1 MSGLVTPSRDLR
13 RLGVIVL
20 VVVAIAAGVASGRAH
35 VSRPVRPVEPT
46 DAAELP
52 AKGALT
58 TAWYCPGMPATFPI
72 ADQTVTLT
80 NFGSS
85 GAAAVVTVHPDNGA
99 APVSRTITVP
109 RDSVQTFDR
118 STLSVASVRSSRQ
131 TTIVARNP
139 LPNGPIIV
147 EPFSPDVVVSA
158 GLERSDA
165 LATGPCASTT
175 ATDWYFA
182 AGTTVRGVSQWLVL
196 DDPFAADAR
205 VDVSLR
211 TDSGLQLLPA
221 LSGLDVPGRSRLVI
235 PIHDDA
241 VRQQLV
247 AVEVHAAVGR
257 VVASQTLQ
265 FAPASGP
272 PGVATSIGAVAPA
285 SAWWFTGGD
294 TRTGASEW
302 VAIADVGELDARVN
316 VQAQTASKAIVRP
329 VEVTVPSG
337 GVSLVRIGGCS
348 ATKATCLDVPRR
360 TAFVLLVHSDANAP
374 IVAQT
379 LSRFE
384 GSRKG
389 TAGAAT
395 SMGSTAPARRWVIP
409 RTRVLGE
416 RSTTIALTNPGVDP
430 AHVVVA
436 VVHDGQVDRPESLRH
451 LTIASGERVVIP
463 FGAQAVLR
471 RVDAGVVI
479 TSDVPVFAE
488 STIYAERD
496 ATRAP
501 GIPSR

>member
-1 MSGLVTPSRDLR
+1 MV
-13 RLGVIVL
+13 VL
-20 VVVAIAAGVASGRAH
+20 VVVAIAAGVGAGR
-35 VSRPVRPVEPT
+35 SRAPVVLRPVEPT
-46 DAAELP
+46 DAAQLP
-52 AKGALT
+52 RRAAHDRMVL
-58 TAWYCPGMPATFPI
+58 PGHAGVVPAV
-72 ADQTVTLT
+72 DQTVTLT

-85 GAAAVVTVHPDNGA
+85 GARGGGHRAPRQRGGA
-99 APVSRTITVP
+99 RRAHRHGP
-109 RDSVQTFDR
+109 RDSVRTFER
-118 STLSVASVRSSRQ
+118 SDVAERRPS
-131 TTIVARNP
+131 AP
-139 LPNGPIIV
+139 LPNGPIVV

-165 LATGPCASTT
+165 LATVPCASTA

-205 VDVSLR
+205 VDVTLR
-211 TDSGLQLLPA
+211 TDSGLQLLPS
-221 LSGLDVPGRSRLVI
+221 LSGLDVPGRSRVVI
-235 PIHDDA
+235 PIHDEA

-265 FAPASGP
+265 FRQHRDRRASRRRSARSRPRARGGSPA
-272 PGVATSIGAVAPA
+272 ATPA
-285 SAWWFTGGD
+285 QA
-294 TRTGASEW
+294 RRR
-302 VAIADVGELDARVN
+302 VAIADVGQLDARVN
-316 VQAQTASKAIVRP
+316 VQAQTGSKAIVRP

-348 ATKATCLDVPRR
+348 ATKATCLGRAAGPASCCWSNPMP
-360 TAFVLLVHSDANAP
+360 TP

-430 AHVVVA
+430 HASVGRRRA
-436 VVHDGQVDRPESLRH
+436 RRPGRPAGITAAPDDRIR
-451 LTIASGERVVIP
+451 ERAVIP

-471 RVDAGVVI
+471 RVDAGVVV

-501 GIPSR
+501 GIPSRWKAVR